1 MGQKLAPHSN
11 EAEMSVIGAV
21 LLENDSYHKL
31 DLQPDDFYVAWHRF
45 IFSSLKKLIDS
56 GTGADLV
63 TLSDELRQRGHLEK
77 CGGSTY
83 LAELVDYVPTAANIT
98 YYANIVNT
106 KSKSRQVMS
115 AAKTIL
121 VDAEQSSDPDV
132 LISTAFDQLQR
143 IGQSSGGKVW
153 MSLADQAREY
163 EQYIQTADDTRF
175 STGYPELDCIIRGVA
190 PGEVMMI
197 SGYSGTFKSAFMHNI
212 LLNSAMRGSGT
223 RKKSLFFSLEMP
235 STLVYQRSVQITLEQ
250 DPYYIE
256 SGYAGKKAQQN
267 YRETTMKKLE
277 RLGVDNLIVNPRP
290 ALTIEQ
296 VEHYTRLARAEYGE
310 IGVIGIDYLGL
321 MAADG
326 ARSEYERI
334 SYCAEQSKNM
344 AKRLNLP
351 VVILTQVSREAIKSG
366 KIEMHS
372 AKGSGA
378 VEASADY
385 MLSIS
390 RNTQKEIIIELLKNR
405 NGRADLKFRA
415 DLEAKYLRFRS
426 LEPYDDAA
434 RKSVD
439 RGLTRMGAV
448 QHKAEANP
456 DPF

>member
-1 MGQKLAPHSN
+1 MGQQLPPHSI

-21 LLENDSYHKL
+21 LLDNDSYHKL
-31 DLQPDDFYVAWHRF
+31 DLRPDDFYYTRHR
-45 IFSSLKKLIDS
+45 SLFAALQSLIDS

-63 TLSDELRQRGHLEK
+63 TLSEALRDSGHLEK
-77 CGGSTY
+77 CGGSLY

-98 YYANIVNT
+98 YYSNIVNT
-106 KSKSRQVMS
+106 KSKARQVMS

-132 LISTAFDQLQR
+132 LISNAFGQLQQ

-175 STGYPELDCIIRGVA
+175 AAGYPELDCIIRGVA

-212 LLNSAMRGSGT
+212 LLNSAMKMGGN

-235 STLVYQRSVQITLEQ
+235 TTLVYQRSVQITLEQ
-250 DPYYIE
+250 DTYYIE
-256 SGYAGKKAQQN
+256 SGYAGEKAKQN
-267 YRETTMKKLE
+267 YRETTMKELE
-277 RLGVDNLIVNPRP
+277 RLGADNLIVNPRP

-351 VVILTQVSREAIKSG
+351 VVILTQVSREAIKNG

-390 RNTQKEIIIELLKNR
+390 RNTQKEIIVELLKNR
-405 NGRADLKFRA
+405 NGRADLKFIA
-415 DLEAKYLRFRS
+415 DLEAKYLKFRS
-426 LEPYDDAA
+426 LEPYDDMAK
-434 RKSVD
+434 KSVG
-439 RGLTRMGAV
+439 RGLSRLGTV
-448 QHKAEANP
+448 QLKSQDSS

>member
-1 MGQKLAPHSN
+1 MSQQLPHST

-31 DLQPDDFYVAWHRF
+31 DLHPDDFYVTKHRF
-45 IFSSLKKLIDS
+45 LFASLQRLINT

-63 TLSDELRQRGHLEK
+63 TISEALCESGHLEK
-77 CGGSTY
+77 CGGATY

-98 YYANIVNT
+98 YYANLVST
-106 KSKSRQVMS
+106 KSKARQIIS
-115 AAKTIL
+115 AAKKTL
-121 VDAEQSSDPDV
+121 TEAQQSNDPDV
-132 LISTAFDQLQR
+132 LISDAFGRLQQ
-143 IGQSSGGKVW
+143 IGQSGGSKVW
-153 MSLADQAREY
+153 LSLADQAEQY

-175 STGYPELDCIIRGVA
+175 ATGYPKLDCIIRGVA

-212 LLNSAMRGSGT
+212 LLNSAMKTGGAQ
-223 RKKSLFFSLEMP
+223 KKSLFFSLEMP
-235 STLVYQRSVQITLEQ
+235 PTLVYQRSVQITLEQ
-250 DPYYIE
+250 QTYYIE
-256 SGYAGKKAQQN
+256 SGYAGKKAQEN
-267 YRETTMKKLE
+267 YRETTMKELE
-277 RLGVDNLIVNPRP
+277 RLGADNLIVNPRP

-310 IGVIGIDYLGL
+310 IGVVGIDYLGL

-351 VVILTQVSREAIKSG
+351 VVILTQVNREAVKSG

-390 RNTQKEIIIELLKNR
+390 RNDQKQIIVELLKNR
-405 NGRADLKFRA
+405 NGRADLKFLA
-415 DLEAKYLRFRS
+415 DLEAQYLKFRS
-426 LEPYDDAA
+426 LEPYDDIAQ
-434 RKSVD
+434 KSVD
-439 RGLTRMGAV
+439 RGLSRMSAV
-448 QHKAEANP
+448 KDKAVPNH